1 MKERKLY
8 SLTGK
13 LIVFLLLIVFAA
25 SALFGGIQTLMLSS
39 VGLTPN
45 AAAKKYAFEETTACG
60 TLVQRQLHN
69 VMSYYNDM
77 SKFGTNGRYD
87 GTKEIDYRA
96 FATDGEGSGGI
107 STTYTI
113 DQLVKMY
120 DDGSSAD
127 LNEVAAYT
135 ADNYATNDAGIDKE
149 AYLAYEDGTD
159 VSQETEETDVAALTE
174 EVSAA
179 DAETFD
185 SFSPDGEVYF
195 PSDNAVKSLKEKKI
209 DPADVSSQFLYLYDQ
224 GMSLETQKTKAGTYL
239 YEYAAANLK
248 KVSIRD
254 LYMTLSGVTEEV
266 AAFKNQ
272 ESGISVDADD
282 ANLWYC
288 LEDKEGNIYTNVDS
302 WKNGYTTA
310 IAQKSPYPF
319 AFAVDRTGGADK
331 VRSYATRKN
340 SPAVEAARSYLLN
353 NQIADNYQ
361 KIFVAL
367 DPDLAASDYFSQYS
381 EIYSQWLPK
390 MQLLLLMIAVGG
402 IGTLVCLVLFTLQAG
417 RNGKNKEIRL
427 YFFDQWYTEIAAAAA
442 ILIVMGAVGIVAVCI
457 ELSYGGVHYI
467 QNFDGNYIYSGSYG
481 NEADTWRSLVA
492 ASGILAGFLITLI
505 PYCSLV
511 RRIKARNVWKQSFLY
526 CVGHRI
532 VSAGRTFYEGRQ
544 ESERTILMFC
554 VFCGVQIILCCGFG
568 MFGVFLTLVMDA
580 AVLLLLLREASGRK
594 QIEHGL
600 KEIAAGDLDY
610 KIDLTEL
617 QGEDNL
623 QLAGIV
629 NSLGEGM
636 KAAVQEQMKSE
647 RLKADLIT
655 NVSHDIKTPLTS
667 IINYVDLLK
676 RENIE
681 NEKAKD
687 YIRVLDEKSQ
697 RLKQLTEDLVEA
709 SKISSGNIKLEFMN
723 LNLNELVQQVNGEFA
738 ERFEGRNLDLI
749 CILQPEP
756 LLIRADS
763 RRIWRVLENLY
774 VNVCKYSMPGTRVY
788 ITVTELRTEAFTADS
803 SANSRKAMS
812 SYTDGNPA
820 GIFGE
825 NGLKK
830 YFGKKR
836 LHRNRAENN
845 TDLQDSQRYD
855 TENDTADAV
864 GYSALP
870 GRVSIAVK
878 NISRERLNVA
888 TDELMERFVRGDSA
902 RTTEG
907 SGLGLNIARSLTEL
921 QGGRFGLS
929 IDGDLFKAEIIL
941 RSE

>member
-667 IINYVDLLK
+667 IINYVDLIK
-676 RENIE
+676 RQHIE
-681 NEKAKD
+681 DPTVQKYLE
-687 YIRVLDEKSQ
+687 VLDQKSQ
-697 RLKQLTEDLVEA
+697 RLKTLTEDLVEA
-709 SKISSGNIKLEFMN
+709 SRASSGNIKLEITNIDFV
-723 LNLNELVQQVNGEFA
+723 ELVQQTTGEFEEKYA
-738 ERFEGRNLDLI
+738 IRHLEIVNTLPNEVIMIEADGRRL
-749 CILQPEP
+749 
-756 LLIRADS
+756 
-763 RRIWRVLENLY
+763 WRVLENLY
-774 VNVCKYSMPGTRVY
+774 NNAFKYALEGTRVY
-788 ITVTELRTEAFTADS
+788 VTIEDHGADVVFTIKNV
-803 SANSRKAMS
+803 SAN
-812 SYTDGNPA
+812 P
-820 GIFGE
+820 
-825 NGLKK
+825 L
-830 YFGKKR
+830 
-836 LHRNRAENN
+836 
-845 TDLQDSQRYD
+845 
-855 TENDTADAV
+855 
-864 GYSALP
+864 
-870 GRVSIAVK
+870 
-878 NISRERLNVA
+878 NISP
-888 TDELMERFVRGDSA
+888 DELTERFVRGDVS

-907 SGLGLNIARSLTEL
+907 SGLGLSIAKDLTTL
-921 QGGRFGLS
+921 QGGKFELI
-929 IDGDLFKAEIIL
+929 IDGDLFKAQITFPIKN
-941 RSE
+941 

>member
-77 SKFGTNGRYD
+77 SKFGTNGQYD

-310 IAQKSPYPF
+310 IAQKSSYPF

-600 KEIAAGDLDY
+600 K
-610 KIDLTEL
+610 
-617 QGEDNL
+617 
-623 QLAGIV
+623 
-629 NSLGEGM
+629 
-636 KAAVQEQMKSE
+636 
-647 RLKADLIT
+647 ADLIT

-738 ERFEGRNLDLI
+738 ERFESRNLDLI

-756 LLIRADS
+756 LLICADS

-774 VNVCKYSMPGTRVY
+774 VNVCKYAMPGTRVY
-788 ITVTELRTEAFTADS
+788 VDAI
-803 SANSRKAMS
+803 KK
-812 SYTDGNPA
+812 DGK
-820 GIFGE
+820 IQF
-825 NGLKK
+825 
-830 YFGKKR
+830 
-836 LHRNRAENN
+836 
-845 TDLQDSQRYD
+845 
-855 TENDTADAV
+855 
-864 GYSALP
+864 
-870 GRVSIAVK
+870 SIK
-878 NISRERLNVA
+878 NISENPLNFQA
-888 TDELMERFVRGDSA
+888 DELTERFIRGDVS
-902 RTTEG
+902 RSTEG
-907 SGLGLNIARSLTEL
+907 SGLGLSIAKNLTVLQHGSFNIYL
-921 QGGRFGLS
+921 
-929 IDGDLFKAEIIL
+929 DGDLFKVTITFDEAVKEKKPMPPMIVP
-941 RSE
+941 EAVQEEAQQDA

>member
-667 IINYVDLLK
+667 IINYVDLLQK
-676 RENIE
+676 ENIE
-681 NEKAKD
+681 KEPEASYIEVIARQSARLKKLIVDLVDASKASTGNVKVELVNMDANMIAEQASGEYIDKLMQKNITLVTNLAKD
-687 YIRVLDEKSQ
+687 RAGI
-697 RLKQLTEDLVEA
+697 EA
-709 SKISSGNIKLEFMN
+709 D
-723 LNLNELVQQVNGEFA
+723 
-738 ERFEGRNLDLI
+738 GRHL
-749 CILQPEP
+749 
-756 LLIRADS
+756 
-763 RRIWRVLENLY
+763 WRVFDNLL
-774 VNVCKYSMPGTRVY
+774 NNAFKYTMPGTRLYVNTY
-788 ITVTELRTEAFTADS
+788 ITDE
-803 SANSRKAMS
+803 
-812 SYTDGNPA
+812 DGNVIRDLTKSIKEPA
-820 GIFGE
+820 KVCIEF
-825 NGLKK
+825 
-830 YFGKKR
+830 
-836 LHRNRAENN
+836 
-845 TDLQDSQRYD
+845 
-855 TENDTADAV
+855 
-864 GYSALP
+864 
-870 GRVSIAVK
+870 K
-878 NISRERLNVA
+878 NISEAPLNISS
-888 TDELMERFVRGDSA
+888 DELMERFVRGDSS
-902 RTTEG
+902 RNTEG
-907 SGLGLNIARSLTEL
+907 SGLGLSITRSLCQL
-921 QGGRFGLS
+921 QHADFNIV
-929 IDGDLFKAEIIL
+929 IDGDLFKAVITFAYCKEPQEDQDVDQTEAAEAIDI
-941 RSE
+941 EQ

>member
-224 GMSLETQKTKAGTYL
+224 GMNLETQKTKAGTYL

-647 RLKADLIT
+647 RLIADLIT

-667 IINYVDLLK
+667 ILSYSELLMQ
-676 RENIE
+676 EPLEGAASDYAQIIQQ
-681 NEKAKD
+681 KALRLKSMVQD
-687 YIRVLDEKSQ
+687 VFEISKAASDQLPVKPEVLDFGKLLRQTLADMDGEIQKSGLTFKLDLPEQ
-697 RLKQLTEDLVEA
+697 PVEITADGTRLYRVFQNLLQNALNYSLPGSRVYLSLKTTDKAAVA
-709 SKISSGNIKLEFMN
+709 SIRNTSR
-723 LNLNELVQQVNGEFA
+723 NELP
-738 ERFEGRNLDLI
+738 EGVD
-749 CILQPEP
+749 
-756 LLIRADS
+756 
-763 RRIWRVLENLY
+763 
-774 VNVCKYSMPGTRVY
+774 
-788 ITVTELRTEAFTADS
+788 FTA
-803 SANSRKAMS
+803 
-812 SYTDGNPA
+812 
-820 GIFGE
+820 
-825 NGLKK
+825 
-830 YFGKKR
+830 
-836 LHRNRAENN
+836 
-845 TDLQDSQRYD
+845 
-855 TENDTADAV
+855 
-864 GYSALP
+864 
-870 GRVSIAVK
+870 
-878 NISRERLNVA
+878 
-888 TDELMERFVRGDSA
+888 RFVRGDES
-902 RTTEG
+902 RTDGGT
-907 SGLGLNIARSLTEL
+907 GLGLSVAKSFTEAC
-921 QGGRFGLS
+921 GGTFRVETMA
-929 IDGDLFKAEIIL
+929 DLFTAIVSFPVSMHEPK
-941 RSE
+941 R

>member
-209 DPADVSSQFLYLYDQ
+209 DPADVSSRFLYLYDQ

-617 QGEDNL
+617 PGEDNL

-738 ERFEGRNLDLI
+738 ERFESRNLDLI

-756 LLIRADS
+756 LLICADS

-774 VNVCKYSMPGTRVY
+774 VNVCKYAMPGTRVY
-788 ITVTELRTEAFTADS
+788 VDAI
-803 SANSRKAMS
+803 RK
-812 SYTDGNPA
+812 DGK
-820 GIFGE
+820 IQF
-825 NGLKK
+825 
-830 YFGKKR
+830 
-836 LHRNRAENN
+836 
-845 TDLQDSQRYD
+845 
-855 TENDTADAV
+855 
-864 GYSALP
+864 
-870 GRVSIAVK
+870 SIK
-878 NISRERLNVA
+878 NISENALNCEA
-888 TDELMERFVRGDSA
+888 DELTERFIRGDVS
-902 RTTEG
+902 RSTEG
-907 SGLGLNIARSLTEL
+907 SGLGLSIAKNLTVL
-921 QGGRFGLS
+921 QHGTFDIYL
-929 IDGDLFKAEIIL
+929 DGDLFKVTITFDEAVKEKKPEASGYTAKPEMPEEDLEKPSSDTI
-941 RSE
+941 

>member
-676 RENIE
+676 REQIPGE
-681 NEKAKD
+681 RAQEYLK
-687 YIRVLDEKSQ
+687 VLDQKSQ
-697 RLKQLTEDLVEA
+697 RLKNLTEDLVEA
-709 SKISSGNIKLEFMN
+709 SKASSGNVKLEMTT
-723 LNLNELVQQVNGEFA
+723 LDIVEMIWQTNGEFEEKFA
-738 ERFEGRNLDLI
+738 TRSLELVSTLPESSILIEADGRHL
-749 CILQPEP
+749 
-756 LLIRADS
+756 
-763 RRIWRVLENLY
+763 WRVLENVY
-774 VNVCKYSMPGTRVY
+774 NNAFKYAMEHTRVY
-788 ITVTELRTEAFTADS
+788 
-803 SANSRKAMS
+803 
-812 SYTDGNPA
+812 
-820 GIFGE
+820 
-825 NGLKK
+825 
-830 YFGKKR
+830 
-836 LHRNRAENN
+836 
-845 TDLQDSQRYD
+845 TDLELKDDKVYF
-855 TENDTADAV
+855 T
-864 GYSALP
+864 
-870 GRVSIAVK
+870 IK
-878 NISRERLNVA
+878 NISANPLNVQGE
-888 TDELMERFVRGDSA
+888 ELTERFVRGDVS

-907 SGLGLNIARSLTEL
+907 SGLGLSIAQSLTKL
-921 QGGRFGLS
+921 QGGTFEIL
-929 IDGDLFKAEIIL
+929 IDGDLFKVRVGFGVKKTDQTA
-941 RSE
+941 